1 MMFCCSMLQPR
12 ILIVGAGA
20 AGIAA
25 ASRLV
30 ANNINSFTI
39 LEAENRIGG
48 RVLTAEFGR
57 PIKINLNVQFV
68 LFPSN

>member
-1 MMFCCSMLQPR
+1 MLQPR

-48 RVLTAEFGR
+48 RILTAEFGR
-57 PIKINLNVQFV
+57 PIKINLNVLFV
-68 LFPSN
+68 LSPSN

>member
-1 MMFCCSMLQPR
+1 MLQPR

-30 ANNINSFTI
+30 ANNIKSFTI
-39 LEAENRIGG
+39 LEAENYIGG
-48 RVLTAEFGR
+48 RIVTTEIGTVL
-57 PIKINLNVQFV
+57 
-68 LFPSN
+68 

>member
-1 MMFCCSMLQPR
+1 MLQPR

-48 RVLTAEFGR
+48 RILTAEFGR
-57 PIKINLNVQFV
+57 PIKINLNVLFV
-68 LFPSN
+68 LFPSNWHIIL